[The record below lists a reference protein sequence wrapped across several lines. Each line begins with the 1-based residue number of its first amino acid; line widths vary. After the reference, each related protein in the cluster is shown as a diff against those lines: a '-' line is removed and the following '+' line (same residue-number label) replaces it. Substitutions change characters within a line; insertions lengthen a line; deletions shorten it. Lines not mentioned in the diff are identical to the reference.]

1 LRGVDE
7 AVGRPSVVGAQD
19 LFSGPEWVK
28 DWAEN
33 GGLGRSSRFLFS
45 YFLIPFP
52 KFNLVLNFK
61 IQNICIVKNSNM
73 SSEVKF

>member
-1 LRGVDE
+1 VDE

-33 GGLGRSSRFLFS
+33 GGLSPSASFLLFF
-45 YFLIPFP
+45 YFGSIFL
-52 KFNLVLNFK
+52 K
-61 IQNICIVKNSNM
+61 
-73 SSEVKF
+73 